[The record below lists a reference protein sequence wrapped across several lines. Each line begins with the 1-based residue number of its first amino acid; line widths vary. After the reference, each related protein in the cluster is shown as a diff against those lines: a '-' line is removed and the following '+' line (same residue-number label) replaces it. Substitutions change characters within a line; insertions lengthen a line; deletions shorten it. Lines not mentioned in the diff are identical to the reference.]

1 MKIRDIMENLNAAL
15 VCGEDS
21 LDSDVFSACSSDMM
35 SDVLAFV
42 KDQAVLLTGL
52 VNPQVIRT
60 AEMMDMRCIVF
71 VRKKSPTDEMKAL
84 AEESGIVLMKTD
96 LRMFEA
102 CGILYGA
109 GLHGHVENGGG
120 NE

>member
-1 MKIRDIMENLNAAL
+1 MKIGEIKELLSADVL
-15 VCGEDS
+15 CGEDELS
-21 LDSDVFSACSSDMM
+21 SEVCSACSSDMM

-60 AEMMDMRCIVF
+60 AVMMDMRCVVF
-71 VRKKSPTDEMKAL
+71 VRKKAPTEEMVKL
-84 AEESGIVLMKTD
+84 AESSGIVMMKTD

-102 CGILYGA
+102 CGKLYSA
-109 GLHGHVENGGG
+109 GLSGHIGD
-120 NE
+120 

>member
-1 MKIRDIMENLNAAL
+1 MKIREIAEHLNATL
-15 VCGEDS
+15 LCGEES

-42 KDQAVLLTGL
+42 KDQAVLITGL

-71 VRKKSPTDEMKAL
+71 VRKKTPTEDMKEL
-84 AEESGIVLMKTD
+84 AEDAGIILMKTD

-102 CGILYGA
+102 CGILYNA
-109 GLHGHVENGGG
+109 GLRGHIEGGSV
-120 NE
+120 NA

>member
-1 MKIRDIMENLNAAL
+1 MKISEIKDLLSADVL
-15 VCGEDS
+15 CGEDE
-21 LDSDVFSACSSDMM
+21 LGCEVCSACSSDMM

-60 AEMMDMRCIVF
+60 AVMMDMRCVVF
-71 VRKKSPTDEMKAL
+71 VRKKAPTEEMVKL
-84 AEESGIVLMKTD
+84 AESSGIVMMKTD

-102 CGILYGA
+102 CGKLYSA
-109 GLHGHVENGGG
+109 GLCG
-120 NE
+120 NVGD

>member
-1 MKIRDIMENLNAAL
+1 MKIGEIKAL
-15 VCGEDS
+15 LSADVLCGVEDLDCEVC
-21 LDSDVFSACSSDMM
+21 SACSSDMM

-52 VNPQVIRT
+52 VNPQVVRT

-71 VRKKSPTDEMKAL
+71 VRRKNPTEEMISL
-84 AEESGIVLMKTD
+84 AKTSGIVMMKTD

-102 CGILYGA
+102 CGKLYSA
-109 GLHGHVENGGG
+109 GLSGHIGD
-120 NE
+120 

>member
-1 MKIRDIMENLNAAL
+1 MKIREIMESLNATL

-21 LDSDVFSACSSDMM
+21 LESDVFSACSSDMM

-60 AEMMDMRCIVF
+60 AEMMDMRCVVF
-71 VRKKSPTDEMKAL
+71 VRKKTPTEEMKSL
-84 AEESGIVLMKTD
+84 AEDVGIVLMKTD

-102 CGILYGA
+102 CGILYSK
-109 GLHGHVENGGG
+109 GLCGHVEGGSDDV
-120 NE
+120 